1 MTIKRLSDYINTYK
15 NHPLGVCVDAL
26 EDMIHRFDH
35 PEADGY
41 VSAIVGDADVLLL
54 RAYEAQNAAIDAE
67 VAAEVYPCC

>member
-1 MTIKRLSDYINTYK
+1 MTIRQLSDYINTYK
-15 NHPLGVCVDAL
+15 NNPLGVCVDAL

-54 RAYEAQNAAIDAE
+54 RAYEAQNNAIDAE

>member
-1 MTIKRLSDYINTYK
+1 
-15 NHPLGVCVDAL
+15 
-26 EDMIHRFDH
+26 MIHHFDH

-41 VSAIVGDADVLLL
+41 TSALVGDADVLLM

>member
-1 MTIKRLSDYINTYK
+1 MTIKQLSDYINTYK
-15 NHPLGVCVDAL
+15 NNPLGVCVDAL

-41 VSAIVGDADVLLL
+41 VSAIVGDADVLLM
-54 RAYEAQNAAIDAE
+54 RAYEAQNNEINTA

>member
-1 MTIKRLSDYINTYK
+1 MTIKQLSDYINTYK
-15 NHPLGVCVDAL
+15 NNPLGVCVDAL

-54 RAYEAQNAAIDAE
+54 RAYEAQNNEIDTA